1 MGRVPVKAQY
11 EAVVRPHGLGLA
23 RYRDPRPRPGG
34 LVPKLASSRD
44 RGPTISE
51 VDRHWQLEHEHD
63 SPHITARA

>member
-1 MGRVPVKAQY
+1 MGEGSCQSTVWVQGSCQAS
-11 EAVVRPHGLGLA
+11 AS
-23 RYRDPRPRPGG
+23 RYRDPRPGPRG

-51 VDRHWQLEHEHD
+51 VDRQLEHEHD